1 MKTKK
6 FDEYNARK
14 ILYSNKN
21 LFKEIDYELKGDME
35 FEEKNEINCQKICF
49 YRGIPIL
56 AIYIIYKFLFIF
68 ISCFFHNEVGFYA
81 ILKIILLILF
91 FLLLIL
97 IKDVKRTINNIY
109 SFRILIYFI
118 HYFDLLLFCKLTKDI
133 DIENPDNPNTKKTE
147 HFFTLSTFINT
158 YLLIIIINYVFSWD
172 IRNAYF

>member
-97 IKDVKRTINNIY
+97 INTLYIIKQIIY
-109 SFRILIYFI
+109 L
-118 HYFDLLLFCKLTKDI
+118 CKI
-133 DIENPDNPNTKKTE
+133 
-147 HFFTLSTFINT
+147 
-158 YLLIIIINYVFSWD
+158 
-172 IRNAYF
+172 